1 MGSTFIVGTEVGD
14 DNIDFAGPI
23 QEQVN
28 STSLV
33 LYNSEHKVKASSRAT
48 IVSFFLRLMSAEE
61 KNHLHAKF
69 PLQPGFLISDELSK
83 KVLLHYGFLS
93 SYYRSENLNIR
104 TIDLSILSDNIGD
117 FLEDIKILLILGTR
131 FVRPINSISSIPL
144 MLSQLKGINHI
155 KKWSDSLKLC
165 GRIFEN
171 DKPIFFVKGKAEY
184 KEGRKTIKDQTGKLI
199 IKVIE
204 IPNGAMNYLFG
215 FLEIED
221 LGNFGQMLI
230 NIEKTDVE
238 VTGESDMNG

>member
-1 MGSTFIVGTEVGD
+1 MLCV
-14 DNIDFAGPI
+14 
-23 QEQVN
+23 
-28 STSLV
+28 
-33 LYNSEHKVKASSRAT
+33 VKD
-48 IVSFFLRLMSAEE
+48 
-61 KNHLHAKF
+61 
-69 PLQPGFLISDELSK
+69 LIW
-83 KVLLHYGFLS
+83 
-93 SYYRSENLNIR
+93 NL
-104 TIDLSILSDNIGD
+104 DLSILSDNIGD

-144 MLSQLKGINHI
+144 MLSQLEGINHI
-155 KKWSDSLKLC
+155 KKWSDNLKLC

-215 FLEIED
+215 YLQIED

-230 NIEKTDVE
+230 NIDKTDVE
-238 VTGESDMNG
+238 VTGESDMNE